1 MDIHEVLSK
10 LDKVKKSSQGW
21 KALCPAHDDKNP
33 SLHIKDKNGNIY
45 TDCYAGCDPEKV
57 REAIGLTWRDTVA
70 KKVNFNGQNYAQQSI
85 AKKSP
90 VTIWPAYHAVTGKH
104 VADKIRKDS
113 KTGKMMYWAQPNK
126 KEALSGADGRDYALY
141 NIKKVVNQAYVIITE
156 GEKATD
162 HLYLNGFSAAG
173 TVTGANSCPENI
185 VFEPIKDKTIYLWPD
200 NDEPG
205 KRYMKIIGAALKAI
219 GAKDIR
225 VINWVD
231 APPQGDAADIDP
243 EGYVSTTQA
252 LLENAQPYQASDVN
266 LAELLDRIEM
276 QIADFVIFQTPAANR
291 TCALWVAH
299 TYAFMAAQCTP
310 YLLITSPSKQCGKS
324 RLLDIMKLLV
334 KTPFK
339 CSGVTAAALLRMIDQ
354 KKPTVLIDETDSKFV
369 NDEYI
374 AAIQGVLNSGY
385 ETGGVHY
392 QCDGNNNELKEFET
406 FSAKCLAGIGMK
418 HIPDTVLDRCIVIEL
433 HRKLKNQEVK
443 KLRKRTAQKDFEP
456 IRNTLDDWA
465 SAAVIDLME
474 AEPKMP
480 EGLEDRKE
488 DIWEPLFAIADLAG
502 GHWPDQA
509 RKDAVELSGSD
520 QFDEDQSMS
529 VKLLTDLRT
538 IFTEQ
543 NREFILTKEIILELE
558 NIEESPW
565 ATYRRNTNPITAR
578 QLAGLL
584 KPYGIFSH
592 KNKGNKGYK
601 TLDFIDPFSRYLP
614 PLVLPPQYE
623 GENRGDLAV
632 LEKG

>member
-1 MDIHEVLSK
+1 MDIHELLGK
-10 LDKVKKSSQGW
+10 LDKVKKSGQGW
-21 KALCPAHDDKNP
+21 VALCPAHDDENP

-70 KKVNFNGQNYAQQSI
+70 KKVNLNGRYSN
-85 AKKSP
+85 AKTNET
-90 VTIWPAYHAVTGKH
+90 VWRAYDAVTGNHIADH
-104 VADKIRKDS
+104 VRKDT
-113 KTGKMMYWAQPNK
+113 KTGKTYYWVQPGGK
-126 KEALSGADGRDYALY
+126 AGLSGFKVRSFALY
-141 NIKKVVNQAYVIITE
+141 NIENAEKNETVIITE

-162 HLYLNGFSAAG
+162 ALKAHGFSAAG

-185 VFEPIKDKTIYLWPD
+185 VLEPLKDLTIYLWPD
-200 NDEPG
+200 NDEIG
-205 KRYMKIIGAALKAI
+205 LSHMKMIGAALKAI

-231 APPQGDAADIDP
+231 ALPGADAADIDP
-243 EGYVSTTQA
+243 AKFADTTFA

-266 LAELLDRIEM
+266 LAELLDLIEM
-276 QIADFVIFQTPAANR
+276 QIADFVIFQTPAAIR

-334 KTPFK
+334 KTPYK
-339 CSGVTAAALLRMIDQ
+339 CSGVTAAALLRMIDTKQ
-354 KKPTVLIDETDSKFV
+354 PTVLIDETDSKFV
-369 NDEYI
+369 SDEYI

-406 FSAKCLAGIGMK
+406 FSAKCLAGIGIK

-433 HRKLKNQEVK
+433 HRKLKHQEVK
-443 KLRKRTAQKDFEP
+443 KLRKRTAEKDFAP
-456 IRNTLDDWA
+456 IKATLDDWA

-474 AEPKMP
+474 AEPEMP
-480 EGLEDRKE
+480 VGLEDRKE

-502 GHWPDQA
+502 GRWPAQA
-509 RKDAVELSGSD
+509 RKDAIELSGLN

-529 VKLLTDLRT
+529 VKLLTDLQT
-538 IFTEQ
+538 IFTEKES
-543 NREFILTKEIILELE
+543 EFILTKEIILELE
-558 NIEESPW
+558 GIEESPW

-578 QLAGLL
+578 QLANLL

-592 KNKGNKGYK
+592 KSMGNKGYK
-601 TLDFIDPFSRYLP
+601 PNDFIDPFSRYLP
-614 PLVLPPQYE
+614 PLVSAPLYDAEKQ
-623 GENRGDLAV
+623 GDLAL
-632 LEKG
+632 LEKP